1 MSTLRDKINHA
12 VEEARNCRPLSYT
25 ALDLLEDLFEKELRE
40 RMSACADKKTI
51 DRIYGVS
58 SYSNGDDFPPLFNVY
73 ATRDAAK
80 KAVIREIR
88 GIADTCGLPFNL
100 TDAELSRALRNGHYS
115 VTVRGARYSWHIQSM
130 KVKG

>member
-1 MSTLRDKINHA
+1 MMTLRDKINR
-12 VEEARNCRPLSYT
+12 VVDEACCRRLSYT
-25 ALDLLEDLFEKELRE
+25 ALDMLEDLFEKELRE

-58 SYSNGDDFPPLFNVY
+58 SYSNGDDFPPLCNVF
-73 ATRDAAK
+73 ATRDDAK

-88 GIADTCGLPFNL
+88 GITDTCSLPFNL

-115 VTVRGARYSWHIQSM
+115 VTVRGARFSWHIQSM

>member
-1 MSTLRDKINHA
+1 MMTLRDKINR
-12 VEEARNCRPLSYT
+12 VVDEACCRRLSYT
-25 ALDLLEDLFEKELRE
+25 ALDMLEDLFEKELRK
-40 RMSACADKKTI
+40 RMSACVDKKTI

-58 SYSNGDDFPPLFNVY
+58 SYSNGDDFPPLFNVF

-88 GIADTCGLPFNL
+88 GIAATCGLPFNL

-115 VTVRGARYSWHIQSM
+115 VTMRGARYSLHIQSM